1 VVVKDPDGRRWQVRR
16 ILMSRRKVEDP
27 LSDHPF
33 DPIRVGVTGMAAGI
47 TAMIETVGLPF
58 VVTFKVVF
66 RRPFKV
72 EAFPLDT
79 PEERRSWQVPGLR
92 ASGRA
97 AKGLRARIRAGGEPA
112 LSA

>member
-16 ILMSRRKVEDP
+16 VLMSRRKVEDP
-27 LSDHPF
+27 LGDLPF
-33 DPIRVGVTGMAAGI
+33 DPIRVGVTGMAAGL
-47 TAMIETVGLPF
+47 TAILELVFLPF

-72 EAFPLDT
+72 EAMPLDS
-79 PEERRSWQVPGLR
+79 PQDAQSWQVGGLR

-97 AKGLRARIRAGGEPA
+97 AKGLRSRIRSGSEPA
-112 LSA
+112 LPA

>member
-27 LSDHPF
+27 LSDLPF
-33 DPIRVGVTGMAAGI
+33 DPIRMGVTGMAAGL
-47 TAMIETVGLPF
+47 TAMIETVALPF

-66 RRPFKV
+66 RRPFRV
-72 EAFPLDT
+72 EAFPLDE
-79 PEERRSWQVPGLR
+79 PNERQSWQIPGLR

-97 AKGLRARIRAGGEPA
+97 AKGIRARIKAGAEPA
-112 LSA
+112 LPA